1 MMVLHLSRAHHRR
14 EASMPTGFQD
24 GPGPGAVE
32 RAGVG
37 AAPAPRRA
45 RHLLDL
51 DNPRPTSRRQGMSLT
66 SVQRW
71 VASSLAVTTIWHL
84 ALGLVLAAWYIEE
97 SRTVDRVGLLVIA
110 GLFGIVGMAVGLLIH
125 RRSLLSP
132 WLLVGVLPGLAGAL
146 WLF

>member
-1 MMVLHLSRAHHRR
+1 MMVLHQAN
-14 EASMPTGFQD
+14 AWGQPTQPVDRGRTDATMRTRVDD
-24 GPGPGAVE
+24 GAE
-32 RAGVG
+32 Q
-37 AAPAPRRA
+37 APRRA

-51 DNPRPTSRRQGMSLT
+51 DNPRPMPRRQGMSLT

-71 VASSLAVTTIWHL
+71 VASSLAVTTVWHL

-97 SRTVDRVGLLVIA
+97 TRTVDRVGLLVIA
-110 GLFGIVGMAVGLLIH
+110 GLFGIVGMATGLLIH

-132 WLLVGVLPGLAGAL
+132 WLLVGVLPGVVGAL